1 MATWGT
7 TMLLNLLFIHCMTV
21 WALVLAQGAD
31 EARLKVSL
39 FLSRGYSK
47 GVIPSENPE
56 APLQVTLSLKLI
68 KILDFDVKRQYI
80 SFVAWQTMMWKAD
93 NLQWTPASFNDV
105 SRIAVAASQIWVPDI
120 QLMNAAAPT
129 EDITTNANVRL
140 ANNGEVIYVPSKKYT
155 ASCATDL
162 NDEVHE
168 CKLKFAS
175 WVYPG
180 DQLDLVGDDLDL
192 TEYSADMEWKLLN
205 ATTVRNANKTIPD
218 ITYTLKLS
226 RDRSADAGPVSLG
239 ASHIITWQ
247 LWILVALALAWQQ

>member
-21 WALVLAQGAD
+21 WALVLAQGAV
-31 EARLKVSL
+31 EARLQDSL
-39 FLSRGYSK
+39 FRGYSK
-47 GVIPSENPE
+47 DVIPSENPE

-105 SRIAVAASQIWVPDI
+105 RSIVVAASKIWVPDI
-120 QLMNAAAPT
+120 QLMNAAAST
-129 EDITTNANVRL
+129 EDIMTHANVRL
-140 ANNGEVIYVPSKKYT
+140 SNNGKAFYVPSKKYT

-168 CKLKFAS
+168 CNLKFAS

-180 DQLDLVGDDLDL
+180 DQLDLVGEDLDL

-218 ITYTLKLS
+218 ITYTLRLS